1 MTHRTTSG
9 GRSPSQNS
17 RKYDVSPTYDTV
29 VSNGEQ
35 TIHVS
40 RATYDMV
47 LIEPPIIFAEQ
58 AAIALVFIH
67 DLNKS
72 IR

>member
-1 MTHRTTSG
+1 M
-9 GRSPSQNS
+9 
-17 RKYDVSPTYDTV
+17 SPTYDTV

-47 LIEPPIIFAEQ
+47 LIEPPIIFAKQ